1 MGVTMARRP
10 LSIVSLSILFVV
22 LLSPISNAD
31 NRQKAVSKDAEVNC
45 DNLALSAQSSK
56 KVAVPNKVLKRFPKF
71 IELQT
76 NCGLIVIRT
85 DNAAAPRAVTF
96 MASLVQQRYF
106 DDTVCHRLTTD
117 VTSFIQC
124 GDPTGTGVGDKVY
137 TYQKENLPRKSG
149 KYREGSVAIQNKD
162 GISSQFL
169 LFYDDTTLAPNH
181 SIWGRII
188 QGMDILDY
196 IAEGGVTGGGTD
208 GTPARTLIIERATL
222 R

>member
-1 MGVTMARRP
+1 MRK
-10 LSIVSLSILFVV
+10 SLSITSLAILFSIF
-22 LLSPISNAD
+22 LIPTSNAEH
-31 NRQKAVSKDAEVNC
+31 KAKYASKEVEVNC
-45 DNLALSAQSSK
+45 DDSSLSSHNSK
-56 KVAVPNKVLKRFPKF
+56 KVAVPSKVLKRFPKF
-71 IELQT
+71 IELET

-96 MASLVQQRYF
+96 MTSLVQQKYF
-106 DDTVCHRLTTD
+106 DETSCHRLTTD

-124 GDPTGTGVGDKVY
+124 GDPTGTGMGDKVY

-149 KYREGSVAIQNKD
+149 KYREGSVAIQNRD

-181 SIWGRII
+181 SIWGKVIH
-188 QGMDILDY
+188 GMEILEY

-208 GTPARTLIIERATL
+208 GAPVRSLIIERAII

>member
-1 MGVTMARRP
+1 MRRA
-10 LSIVSLSILFVV
+10 LSITSLSILFSIC
-22 LLSPISNAD
+22 LIPTSNAEH
-31 NRQKAVSKDAEVNC
+31 KPKYASKEVAVSC
-45 DNLALSAQSSK
+45 DDSTLNAHESK
-56 KVAVPNKVLKRFPKF
+56 KVALPNKVLKKFPKF
-71 IELQT
+71 IELET

-96 MASLVQQRYF
+96 MTSLVQQRYF
-106 DDTVCHRLTTD
+106 DETACHRLTTD

-124 GDPTGTGVGDKVY
+124 GDPTGTGMGDKVY

-149 KYREGSVAIQNKD
+149 KYREGAVAIQNRD

-181 SIWGRII
+181 SIWGKVIH
-188 QGMDILDY
+188 GMEVLEY
-196 IAEGGVTGGGTD
+196 IAEGGVSGGGSD
-208 GTPARTLIIERATL
+208 GTPVRILIIKRASL

>member
-1 MGVTMARRP
+1 MRRA
-10 LSIVSLSILFVV
+10 LSITSLSILFSICLIPASSAEHKPKYASKEV
-22 LLSPISNAD
+22 
-31 NRQKAVSKDAEVNC
+31 AVSC
-45 DNLALSAQSSK
+45 DDSTLNTHESK
-56 KVAVPNKVLKRFPKF
+56 KVALPNKVLKKFPRF
-71 IELQT
+71 IELET

-96 MASLVQQRYF
+96 MTSLVQQRYF
-106 DDTVCHRLTTD
+106 DETACHRLTTD

-124 GDPTGTGVGDKVY
+124 GDPTGTGMGDKVY

-149 KYREGSVAIQNKD
+149 KYREGTVAIQNRD

-181 SIWGRII
+181 SIWGKVIH
-188 QGMDILDY
+188 GMEVLEY
-196 IAEGGVTGGGTD
+196 IAEGGVSGGGSD
-208 GTPARTLIIERATL
+208 GTPVRILIIKRASL

>member
-1 MGVTMARRP
+1 MRK
-10 LSIVSLSILFVV
+10 SLSITSLAILFSIF
-22 LLSPISNAD
+22 LIPTSSAEH
-31 NRQKAVSKDAEVNC
+31 KAKYASKEVEVNC
-45 DNLALSAQSSK
+45 DDSLLSSHNSK
-56 KVAVPNKVLKRFPKF
+56 KVAVPSKVLKRFPKF
-71 IELQT
+71 IELET

-96 MASLVQQRYF
+96 MTSLVQQKYF
-106 DDTVCHRLTTD
+106 DETSCHRLTTD

-124 GDPTGTGVGDKVY
+124 GDPTGTGMGDKVY

-149 KYREGSVAIQNKD
+149 KYREGSVAIQNRD

-181 SIWGRII
+181 SIWGKVIH
-188 QGMDILDY
+188 GMEILEY

-208 GTPARTLIIERATL
+208 GAPVRSLIIKRAII

>member
-1 MGVTMARRP
+1 MRRA
-10 LSIVSLSILFVV
+10 LSITSLSILFSICLIPASSAEHKPKYASKEV
-22 LLSPISNAD
+22 
-31 NRQKAVSKDAEVNC
+31 AVSC
-45 DNLALSAQSSK
+45 DDSTLNTHESK
-56 KVAVPNKVLKRFPKF
+56 KVALPNKVLKKFPKF
-71 IELQT
+71 IELET

-96 MASLVQQRYF
+96 MTSLVQQRYF
-106 DDTVCHRLTTD
+106 DETACHRLTTD

-124 GDPTGTGVGDKVY
+124 GDPTGTGMGDKVY

-149 KYREGSVAIQNKD
+149 KYREGTVAIQNRD

-181 SIWGRII
+181 SIWGKVIH
-188 QGMDILDY
+188 GMEVLEY
-196 IAEGGVTGGGTD
+196 IAEGGVSGGGSD
-208 GTPARTLIIERATL
+208 GTPVRILIIKRASL

>member
-1 MGVTMARRP
+1 MRRA
-10 LSIVSLSILFVV
+10 LSIAVISILLSTFIIPASSAEHKAKYANKETAV
-22 LLSPISNAD
+22 LCDESTLSSHD
-31 NRQKAVSKDAEVNC
+31 
-45 DNLALSAQSSK
+45 SK
-56 KVAVPNKVLKRFPKF
+56 KVAVPNKVLKKFPRF
-71 IELQT
+71 IELET

-85 DNAAAPRAVTF
+85 DNSAAPRAVTF
-96 MASLVQQRYF
+96 MTSLVQQNYF
-106 DDTVCHRLTTD
+106 DETECHRLTTD

-124 GDPTGTGVGDKVY
+124 GDPTGTGMGDKVY

-149 KYREGSVAIQNKD
+149 KYREGTVAIQNRD

-188 QGMDILDY
+188 HGMDILEY
-196 IAEGGVTGGGTD
+196 IADGGVSGGGSD
-208 GTPARTLIIERATL
+208 GAPVRELIIKRATL

>member
-1 MGVTMARRP
+1 MRK
-10 LSIVSLSILFVV
+10 SLSITSLAILFSIF
-22 LLSPISNAD
+22 LIPTSNAEH
-31 NRQKAVSKDAEVNC
+31 KAKYASKEVEVNC
-45 DNLALSAQSSK
+45 DDSLLSSHNSK
-56 KVAVPNKVLKRFPKF
+56 KVAVPSKVLKRFPKF
-71 IELQT
+71 IELET

-96 MASLVQQRYF
+96 MTSLVQQKYF
-106 DDTVCHRLTTD
+106 DETSCHRLTTD

-124 GDPTGTGVGDKVY
+124 GDPTGTGMGDKVY

-149 KYREGSVAIQNKD
+149 KYREGSVAIQNRD

-181 SIWGRII
+181 SIWGKVIH
-188 QGMDILDY
+188 GMEILEY

-208 GTPARTLIIERATL
+208 GAPVRSLIIKRAII

>member
-1 MGVTMARRP
+1 MRRA
-10 LSIVSLSILFVV
+10 LSITSLSILLMLF
-22 LLSPISNAD
+22 LSPISQAEH
-31 NRQKAVSKDAEVNC
+31 KPSYASKEGDVRC
-45 DNLALSAQSSK
+45 DDSILSSHTSK
-56 KVAVPNKVLKRFPKF
+56 KVAVPNKVLKRFPRF
-71 IELQT
+71 IELET

-85 DNAAAPRAVTF
+85 DNSAAPRAVTF
-96 MASLVQQRYF
+96 MTSLAQQRYF
-106 DDTVCHRLTTD
+106 DETVCHRLTTD

-124 GDPTGTGVGDKVY
+124 GDPTGTGMGDKVF

-149 KYREGSVAIQNKD
+149 KYREGTVAIQNRD

-188 QGMDILDY
+188 HGMDILEY

-208 GTPARTLIIERATL
+208 GAPVRTLVIKRASV

>member
-1 MGVTMARRP
+1 MRK
-10 LSIVSLSILFVV
+10 SLSITSLAILFSIF
-22 LLSPISNAD
+22 LIPTSNAEH
-31 NRQKAVSKDAEVNC
+31 KAKYASKEVEVNC
-45 DNLALSAQSSK
+45 DDSLLSSHNSK
-56 KVAVPNKVLKRFPKF
+56 KVAVPSKVLKRFPKF
-71 IELQT
+71 IELET

-96 MASLVQQRYF
+96 MTSLVQQKYF
-106 DDTVCHRLTTD
+106 DETSCHRLTTD

-124 GDPTGTGVGDKVY
+124 GDPTGTGMGDKVY

-149 KYREGSVAIQNKD
+149 KYREGSVAIQNRD

-181 SIWGRII
+181 SIWGKVIH
-188 QGMDILDY
+188 GMEILEY

-208 GTPARTLIIERATL
+208 GAPLRTLVIKRAFV

>member
-1 MGVTMARRP
+1 MRKA
-10 LSIVSLSILFVV
+10 LSITSLAILFS
-22 LLSPISNAD
+22 LFLTPIASAEHKT
-31 NRQKAVSKDAEVNC
+31 KAASKESEVNC
-45 DNLALSAQSSK
+45 DDSTLSAHASKKLAL
-56 KVAVPNKVLKRFPKF
+56 PNKVLKKFPRF
-71 IELQT
+71 IELET

-85 DNAAAPRAVTF
+85 DNSAAPRAVTF
-96 MASLVQQRYF
+96 MTSLVQQNYY
-106 DDTVCHRLTTD
+106 DETECHRLTTD

-124 GDPTGTGVGDKVY
+124 GDPTGTGMGDKVF

-149 KYREGSVAIQNKD
+149 KYREGTVAVQNRD

-188 QGMDILDY
+188 HGMDILEY
-196 IAEGGVTGGGTD
+196 IADGGVTGGGTD
-208 GTPARTLIIERATL
+208 GKPVRELIIKRATL

>member
-1 MGVTMARRP
+1 MRKA
-10 LSIVSLSILFVV
+10 LSIAVISIL
-22 LLSPISNAD
+22 LSTFIIPAS
-31 NRQKAVSKDAEVNC
+31 KAEHKAKYANKEAEVNC
-45 DNLALSAQSSK
+45 DDSTLSAHASKKLAL
-56 KVAVPNKVLKRFPKF
+56 PNKVLKKFPRF
-71 IELQT
+71 IELDT

-85 DNAAAPRAVTF
+85 DNSAAPRAVTF
-96 MASLVQQRYF
+96 MTSLVQQNYF
-106 DDTVCHRLTTD
+106 DETECHRLTTD

-124 GDPTGTGVGDKVY
+124 GDPTGTGMGDKVF

-149 KYREGSVAIQNKD
+149 KYREGTVAVQNRD

-188 QGMDILDY
+188 HGMDILEY
-196 IAEGGVTGGGTD
+196 IADGGVTGGGTD
-208 GTPARTLIIERATL
+208 GKPVRELIIKRATL

>member
-1 MGVTMARRP
+1 MRK
-10 LSIVSLSILFVV
+10 SLSITSLAILFSIF
-22 LLSPISNAD
+22 LIP
-31 NRQKAVSKDAEVNC
+31 AVSAEHKVKNVNKEAAVNC
-45 DNLALSAQSSK
+45 DYAAINSHNSK
-56 KVAVPNKVLKRFPKF
+56 KIALPDKVLKRFPKF
-71 IELQT
+71 IELET
-76 NCGLIVIRT
+76 NCGLLVIRT

-96 MASLVQQRYF
+96 MTSLVQQKYF
-106 DDTVCHRLTTD
+106 DETSCHRLTTD

-124 GDPTGTGVGDKVY
+124 GDPTGTGMGDKVY

-149 KYREGSVAIQNKD
+149 KYREGSVAIQNRD

-181 SIWGRII
+181 SIWGKVIH
-188 QGMDILDY
+188 GMDILEY

-208 GTPARTLIIERATL
+208 GAPVRSLIIKRAII